1 MKKLFIF
8 NGNVLFDFAE
18 TVKELYEAY
27 TGTSLQ
33 LSEAAVVI
41 KNFVRDPQYDRNF
54 VDFCKNSTA
63 FGSFPAAR
71 GMTQLVNRLEN
82 RGYNLAVV
90 AEIAD
95 KPDIVAGYAR
105 NLWRHYGNG
114 LSKITAFG
122 SLSSLEDI
130 LQEEAAGYDKVL
142 FCDAKPENL
151 AAVKGKVTLP
161 IWLENPYYNVFWY
174 EIDRSGI
181 KKAENLRELYW
192 QILHA

>member
-27 TGTSLQ
+27 KETSLRPEE
-33 LSEAAVVI
+33 LVVVI
-41 KNFVRDPQYDRNF
+41 RNFVRDPQYDMDF

-63 FGSFPAAR
+63 FGNFPAAR
-71 GMTQLVNRLEN
+71 GMAKVVERLEN
-82 RGYNLAVV
+82 QGYDMAVI
-90 AEIAD
+90 AEITD
-95 KPDIVAGYAR
+95 KPDTVSKYAQ
-105 NLWRHYGNG
+105 NLWRHYGNR
-114 LSKITAFG
+114 LSKIMPFNQE
-122 SLSSLEDI
+122 SLEMV
-130 LQEEAAGYDKVL
+130 LQKAADGYDKVL
-142 FCDAKPENL
+142 ICDAKPVNL
-151 AAVKGKVTLP
+151 ATAKETVTMP

-174 EIDRSGI
+174 EIDRNGI